1 MTSDRIEASL
11 EEVKTTNPPVV
22 HHPNWIPPE
31 LRVPEDEFCDLNQI
45 ELLHTVEIDESLCIQ
60 TVCEGKGSL
69 PEPGDT
75 IYYKHSTRFDNGQ
88 LCNFDERRRVV
99 DLLIV
104 DNPRY
109 HQYLNICFKQ
119 MRRGQT
125 AWIRVGENWHKGGYH
140 LKKFLQKP
148 YMK

>member
-1 MTSDRIEASL
+1 MAAQDRTEASP
-11 EEVKTTNPPVV
+11 EEAKTTDPPRV

-75 IYYKHSTRFDNGQ
+75 IYYKHSTRFDNG
-88 LCNFDERRRVV
+88 
-99 DLLIV
+99 
-104 DNPRY
+104 
-109 HQYLNICFKQ
+109 
-119 MRRGQT
+119 
-125 AWIRVGENWHKGGYH
+125 
-140 LKKFLQKP
+140 
-148 YMK
+148 